1 MNGLLAFCGRPK
13 FYPRIERKR
22 QMEKSIDAARPNVIG
37 VIHTVDGFL
46 QAGIPGLDA
55 VEVRVDALSVP
66 PRARQIAELPVA
78 TIVTVRCA
86 DEGGLQSISDED
98 RYERYLALLPEAAAI
113 DLELR
118 SAESMADL
126 REAVLQNA
134 KTLILSFHDFQR
146 TPPLADLEDTCAK
159 MRDLGANILKIATKT
174 ESISE
179 VSRLLT
185 LLERSST
192 PLAIMGMGTLGR
204 ASRLL
209 FAKAG
214 SVLNYGWLDK
224 PQVSGQWSAKEF
236 LEFLART

>member
-1 MNGLLAFCGRPK
+1 MEKRIDPGRPN
-13 FYPRIERKR
+13 
-22 QMEKSIDAARPNVIG
+22 MVG
-37 VIHTVDGFL
+37 VIHTPGGFS

-55 VEVRVDALSVP
+55 VEVRVDALSLP
-66 PRARQIAELPVA
+66 PLARQIAELPVA
-78 TIVTVRCA
+78 PIVTVRRA
-86 DEGGLQSISDED
+86 EEGGLQAISDED
-98 RYERYLALLPEAAAI
+98 RRERYLALLPAAAAV

-118 SAESMADL
+118 SAEGMSDL
-126 REAVLQNA
+126 RDSVLRNR
-134 KTLILSFHDFQR
+134 KTLILSFHDFEG
-146 TPPLADLEDTCAK
+146 TPSLSELENMCAK

-174 ESISE
+174 ENNNG
-179 VSRLLT
+179 VTRLLN
-185 LLERSST
+185 LLERSAT
-192 PLAIMGMGTLGR
+192 PLAVMGMGSLGR

>member
-13 FYPRIERKR
+13 FYPRIESTR
-22 QMEKSIDAARPNVIG
+22 QMEKSIDTGRPNVVG
-37 VIHTVDGFL
+37 VIHTPGGFL
-46 QAGIPGLDA
+46 QARTPGLDV
-55 VEVRVDALSVP
+55 VEVRVDALAEAPS
-66 PRARQIAELPVA
+66 AEQIAELPVA

-86 DEGGLQSISDED
+86 EEGGVQAMSDDD
-98 RYERYLALLPEAAAI
+98 RREKYWALLPGAAAI

-118 SAESMADL
+118 SAVSMSDL
-126 REAVLQNA
+126 RTAALRHA
-134 KTLILSFHDFQR
+134 KTLILSFHDFQT
-146 TPPLADLEDTCAK
+146 TPSLAELETACAK
-159 MRDLGANILKIATKT
+159 MRDLGATIPKIATKT
-174 ESISE
+174 ESIGE

-185 LLERSST
+185 LLEHSST
-192 PLAIMGMGTLGR
+192 PLAVMAMGALGR

>member
-1 MNGLLAFCGRPK
+1 
-13 FYPRIERKR
+13 
-22 QMEKSIDAARPNVIG
+22 MEKSIDPGRPNVVG
-37 VIHTVDGFL
+37 VIHTTDGFL

-55 VEVRVDALSVP
+55 VEIRVDALSVP
-66 PRARQIAELPVA
+66 LEAQQIAELPVA
-78 TIVTVRCA
+78 AILTVRCA
-86 DEGGLQSISDED
+86 EEGGLRSMSGDD
-98 RYERYLALLPEAAAI
+98 RRESYLALLPGAAAI

-118 SAESMADL
+118 SAESMSDL
-126 REAVLQNA
+126 REAVLRNA

-146 TPPLADLEDTCAK
+146 TPSLADLENTCAK
-159 MRDLGANILKIATKT
+159 MRDLGANIPKLATKT

-185 LLERSST
+185 LLERSSS
-192 PLAIMGMGTLGR
+192 PLAVMGMGAFGR

-224 PQVSGQWSAKEF
+224 PQVPGQWSAKEF

>member
-1 MNGLLAFCGRPK
+1 
-13 FYPRIERKR
+13 
-22 QMEKSIDAARPNVIG
+22 MEKSIDPDRPNVVG
-37 VIHTVDGFL
+37 VIHTGGGFL
-46 QAGIPGLDA
+46 QPELPDLDA
-55 VEVRVDALSVP
+55 VEIRVDALSEMP
-66 PRARQIAELPVA
+66 QARQIAELPVA
-78 TIVTVRCA
+78 AIITVRCVE
-86 DEGGLQSISDED
+86 EGGLRSISDDD
-98 RYERYLALLPEAAAI
+98 RRTRYLALLPAAAAI

-118 SAESMADL
+118 SAESMFDL
-126 REAVLQNA
+126 REAVLKDA
-134 KTLILSFHDFQR
+134 KTLILSFHDFER
-146 TPPLADLEDTCAK
+146 TPALADLENACKK

-174 ESISE
+174 ESVGE

-192 PLAIMGMGTLGR
+192 PLAIMGMGALGR

-214 SVLNYGWLDK
+214 SVLNYGWLDQ

>member
-1 MNGLLAFCGRPK
+1 
-13 FYPRIERKR
+13 
-22 QMEKSIDAARPNVIG
+22 MEKSIDPSRPNVVG
-37 VIHTVDGFL
+37 VIHTPGGFL

-66 PRARQIAELPVA
+66 LQAGQIAELPVA

-86 DEGGLQSISDED
+86 EEGGVQSISDDD
-98 RYERYLALLPEAAAI
+98 RREKYLALLPAAAAI

-118 SAESMADL
+118 SAESMSDL
-126 REAVLQNA
+126 RETVLRNA

-146 TPPLADLEDTCAK
+146 TPSFADLENACAK

-174 ESISE
+174 ESSSE
-179 VSRLLT
+179 ISRLLT
-185 LLERSST
+185 LLEHSSA
-192 PLAIMGMGTLGR
+192 PLAVMGMGALGR

>member
-1 MNGLLAFCGRPK
+1 
-13 FYPRIERKR
+13 
-22 QMEKSIDAARPNVIG
+22 MEKSIDPSRSNLIG
-37 VIHTVDGFL
+37 VIHTPGGFL
-46 QAGIPGLDA
+46 QAGLPGLDA
-55 VEVRVDALSVP
+55 VEIRVDALSVP
-66 PRARQIAELPVA
+66 PQAKQIAELPVA
-78 TIVTVRCA
+78 AIVTVRCSE
-86 DEGGLQSISDED
+86 EGGVQSISDDD
-98 RYERYLALLPEAAAI
+98 RRKRYLGLLSATAAI

-118 SAESMADL
+118 SAESMSDL
-126 REAVLQNA
+126 RETVLRNA

-146 TPPLADLEDTCAK
+146 TPSLADLENVCAK

-174 ESISE
+174 ESSGE

-185 LLERSST
+185 LLEHSST
-192 PLAIMGMGTLGR
+192 PLAVMGMGALGR

>member
-13 FYPRIERKR
+13 FYPRIETTR
-22 QMEKSIDAARPNVIG
+22 QMEKSIDTRRPNVVG
-37 VIHTVDGFL
+37 VIHTPGGFL
-46 QAGIPGLDA
+46 QAGIPGLNA
-55 VEVRVDALSVP
+55 VEVRVDALSVAP
-66 PRARQIAELPVA
+66 QAGQIAELPVA
-78 TIVTVRCA
+78 AIITVRCA
-86 DEGGLQSISDED
+86 EEGGVQSICDDD
-98 RYERYLALLPEAAAI
+98 RRAKYLALLPAAAAI

-118 SAESMADL
+118 SAESMSDL
-126 REAVLQNA
+126 RETVLRNA
-134 KTLILSFHDFQR
+134 KTLILSFHDFQK
-146 TPPLADLEDTCAK
+146 TPSLADLEHACAK

-174 ESISE
+174 ESGSE

-185 LLERSST
+185 LLEHSST
-192 PLAIMGMGTLGR
+192 PLAVMGMGALGR

>member
-1 MNGLLAFCGRPK
+1 
-13 FYPRIERKR
+13 
-22 QMEKSIDAARPNVIG
+22 MEKSIDPARPNVVG
-37 VIHTVDGFL
+37 VVHSADGFL
-46 QAGIPGLDA
+46 QARIPGLDA
-55 VEVRVDALSVP
+55 VEVRVDSFAVP
-66 PRARQIAELPVA
+66 PRARQIAELPVP
-78 TIVTVRCA
+78 TIVTVRCPE
-86 DEGGLQSISDED
+86 EGGLQSMSDDD
-98 RYERYLALLPEAAAI
+98 RRKHYLALLPAAAAI

-118 SAESMADL
+118 SAENMTDL

-146 TPPLADLEDTCAK
+146 TPSFADLEDACAK

-174 ESISE
+174 ESINE

-185 LLERSST
+185 LLERSSS
-192 PLAIMGMGTLGR
+192 PLAVMGMGAFGR

-236 LEFLART
+236 VELLART

>member
-1 MNGLLAFCGRPK
+1 M
-13 FYPRIERKR
+13 
-22 QMEKSIDAARPNVIG
+22 
-37 VIHTVDGFL
+37 
-46 QAGIPGLDA
+46 QAGIPGLNA
-55 VEVRVDALSVP
+55 VEIRVDALSVP
-66 PRARQIAELPVA
+66 PEARQIVELPVA
-78 TIVTVRCA
+78 AIVTVRCA
-86 DEGGLQSISDED
+86 EEGGLRSMNDDD
-98 RYERYLALLPEAAAI
+98 RLKSYLALLPGAAAI

-118 SAESMADL
+118 SAKSMSDL

-146 TPPLADLEDTCAK
+146 TPSLADLEDACAK

-174 ESISE
+174 ESVSE

-185 LLERSST
+185 LLERSSS
-192 PLAIMGMGTLGR
+192 PLAVMGMGAFGR

-214 SVLNYGWLDK
+214 SALNYGWLDK
-224 PQVSGQWSAKEF
+224 PQIPGQWSAKEF

>member
-13 FYPRIERKR
+13 FYPRIETRR
-22 QMEKSIDAARPNVIG
+22 QMEKSIDPDRPNLVG
-37 VIHTVDGFL
+37 VIHTAGGFL

-55 VEVRVDALSVP
+55 VEIRVDALSKP
-66 PRARQIAELPVA
+66 PQARQIAELPVA
-78 TIVTVRCA
+78 AIVTVRCVE
-86 DEGGLQSISDED
+86 EGGLQSISDD
-98 RYERYLALLPEAAAI
+98 ERRASYLALLPAAAAI

-118 SAESMADL
+118 SAESMSDL
-126 REAVLQNA
+126 RKAVLKDA

-146 TPPLADLEDTCAK
+146 TPSLADLEDACAK

-174 ESISE
+174 ESIGE

-192 PLAIMGMGTLGR
+192 PLAVMGMGTLGR

-214 SVLNYGWLDK
+214 SVLNYGWLDQ

>member
-1 MNGLLAFCGRPK
+1 MEKRIDPGRPN
-13 FYPRIERKR
+13 
-22 QMEKSIDAARPNVIG
+22 MVG
-37 VIHTVDGFL
+37 VIHTPGGFS

-55 VEVRVDALSVP
+55 VEVRVDALSLP
-66 PRARQIAELPVA
+66 PLARQIAELPVA
-78 TIVTVRCA
+78 PIVTVRRA
-86 DEGGLQSISDED
+86 EEGGLQAISDED
-98 RYERYLALLPEAAAI
+98 RRERYLALLPAAAAV

-118 SAESMADL
+118 SAEGMSDL
-126 REAVLQNA
+126 RDSVLRNR
-134 KTLILSFHDFQR
+134 KTLILSFHDFEG
-146 TPPLADLEDTCAK
+146 TPSLSELENMCAK

-174 ESISE
+174 ENING
-179 VSRLLT
+179 VTRLLN
-185 LLERSST
+185 LLERSAT
-192 PLAIMGMGTLGR
+192 PLAVMGMGSLGR